1 MDNGAWYV
9 VVKWMAAGQRDTCV
23 GVLSVATYF
32 PSNLAM
38 SFVLSP
44 GQPSGASSGVTG
56 YASYGVSK
64 GSGGGGGGPKYGGTN
79 RCPRCD
85 KAVYIAEK
93 IVAAGSVSIL

>member
-1 MDNGAWYV
+1 MLGMLWSNG
-9 VVKWMAAGQRDTCV
+9 MAAGQILYGISTTC
-23 GVLSVATYF
+23 GLFMCILSIY
-32 PSNLAM
+32 L
-38 SFVLSP
+38 

-64 GSGGGGGGPKYGGTN
+64 GSGGGGGGGGGPKYGGTN